1 MKSISH
7 VFLYIVLFYRYGFSS
22 AFEIG
27 NSIFILQFVEDMKE
41 SIAEM
46 DEMET
51 LRLESELEKQRLSVV
66 SSNSTTS
73 NTANINNNNSKSSND
88 LHMVNRDN
96 RDSGITGD
104 SLSTE
109 GSNDQ
114 LMRHSA
120 QGLSIC
126 GSKGSGNSNGH
137 LHPNGGVVL
146 RKSAINNSLLDLT
159 DASEKMA
166 RRGSVGSLDSGMSIS
181 FVQSGVTSTT
191 VNVQSN
197 HHSGDSHHN
206 QSPLQHHHQH
216 SVSRVINNGAN
227 ALHPVVGT
235 CNNCMNPVSLSVGS
249 SNHASSCYHHMHHMH
264 HLHHHHNHHI
274 QQDHQHRHP
283 SSRSHDP
290 SSTGV
295 GNVNHTSNT
304 VASITSALL

>member
-1 MKSISH
+1 
-7 VFLYIVLFYRYGFSS
+7 
-22 AFEIG
+22 
-27 NSIFILQFVEDMKE
+27 
-41 SIAEM
+41 
-46 DEMET
+46 MET

-181 FVQSGVTSTT
+181 FVQSGATPAT
-191 VNVQSN
+191 VNAHS
-197 HHSGDSHHN
+197 HRHSGEGQTSHHA
-206 QSPLQHHHQH
+206 HHHQ
-216 SVSRVINNGAN
+216 
-227 ALHPVVGT
+227 
-235 CNNCMNPVSLSVGS
+235 
-249 SNHASSCYHHMHHMH
+249 
-264 HLHHHHNHHI
+264 
-274 QQDHQHRHP
+274 QHT
-283 SSRSHDP
+283 SSRI
-290 SSTGV
+290 V
-295 GNVNHTSNT
+295 GN
-304 VASITSALL
+304 

>member
-1 MKSISH
+1 M
-7 VFLYIVLFYRYGFSS
+7 FLYIVLFYRYGFSN

-120 QGLSIC
+120 QGLSIS
-126 GSKGSGNSNGH
+126 GSKGSGNSTGY